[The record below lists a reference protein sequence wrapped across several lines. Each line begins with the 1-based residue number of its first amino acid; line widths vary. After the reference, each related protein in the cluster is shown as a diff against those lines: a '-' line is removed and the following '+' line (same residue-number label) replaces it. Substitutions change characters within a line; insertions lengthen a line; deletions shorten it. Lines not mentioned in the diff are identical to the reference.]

1 MGDVDGEGAVES
13 GRGEEGERERKVED
27 EGRGRGR
34 ERRVR
39 KGREGEREG
48 GESKREIRGGR
59 WKPNAPSAVCA

>member
-13 GRGEEGERERKVED
+13 GRGEEGERERKVEG

-39 KGREGEREG
+39 EGRAGEPEDG
-48 GESKREIRGGR
+48 GSKREIRGGR
-59 WKPNAPSAVCA
+59 WKPNAPLAVCA